1 MINETIIRKWRIGK
15 TTLQVAKDY
24 MDESNKEAK
33 KKKEPKITEEQ
44 ALAHVEP
51 IIYKH
56 ETKDWKCKDEQ
67 IQK

>member
-1 MINETIIRKWRIGK
+1 MTNETIIRKWRIGK

-24 MDESNKEAK
+24 MDEYHKEAK

-51 IIYKH
+51 IIYEY
-56 ETKDWKCKDEQ
+56 ETKDWK
-67 IQK
+67 